1 MYHASPT
8 PAAVGS
14 KEGAVGV
21 GSGRFSSGVSD
32 SIVRQDRH
40 GMSESPRG
48 RVSKRLRR
56 MQKRAVE
63 ADHGASE
70 PPHVPD
76 DVRSS
81 TSKRSRGKRL
91 SMCSDYKGDSKG
103 CRGSS
108 CGEEKCQFLCGWSKE
123 DCDLVNPK
131 EKMRWGYADGTGGA
145 NYYCER
151 AWRTK
156 WAIKYKHDR
165 VEFCALLAKDW
176 M

>member
-1 MYHASPT
+1 
-8 PAAVGS
+8 
-14 KEGAVGV
+14 
-21 GSGRFSSGVSD
+21 
-32 SIVRQDRH
+32 
-40 GMSESPRG
+40 
-48 RVSKRLRR
+48 
-56 MQKRAVE
+56 MQKNAAE

-81 TSKRSRGKRL
+81 TSKRSRGMRL
-91 SMCSDYKGDSKG
+91 SMCSDYKGDSNG
-103 CRGSS
+103 CRDSS

-156 WAIKYKHDR
+156 WAIKYKRDR

>member
-8 PAAVGS
+8 PAAVGP

-21 GSGRFSSGVSD
+21 GSGRFSSGVPD

-40 GMSESPRG
+40 GMSESPCG
-48 RVSKRLRR
+48 RVSTRLRR
-56 MQKRAVE
+56 MQKRA
-63 ADHGASE
+63 DQGASE

-76 DVRSS
+76 DVGSS
-81 TSKRSRGKRL
+81 TSKRSRGKGL
-91 SMCSDYKGDSKG
+91 SMCSDYKGDSNG
-103 CRGSS
+103 CRDSS

>member
-1 MYHASPT
+1 M
-8 PAAVGS
+8 
-14 KEGAVGV
+14 
-21 GSGRFSSGVSD
+21 GSGPFSSGVSD

-48 RVSKRLRR
+48 RLSKWLRQR
-56 MQKRAVE
+56 QKRALE
-63 ADHGASE
+63 ADQGASE

-81 TSKRSRGKRL
+81 TSKRSRGKR
-91 SMCSDYKGDSKG
+91 SKVDSNV

-108 CGEEKCQFLCGWSKE
+108 CGEGKCQFLCGWSKE
-123 DCDLVNPK
+123 DWGPVNPK